1 MAHLLVIEDNPD
13 MSDLLRE
20 YFGALGHQVTAA
32 TNGHAGLHAAL
43 HTRPDLIVLDVMLP
57 GLGGLEV
64 LRRLRVEADTPV
76 LMLTAREG
84 EADKVLALELG
95 ADDYV
100 TKPFSVAELVARV
113 KALLRRAQPSGE
125 RGPLRHGDLSLHP
138 LTREVQLRGN
148 SVGLTRI
155 EFELLHLL
163 MLSPQRVFT
172 RSELL
177 THLQEDGGGSER
189 TINVH
194 IRNLRAKLKT
204 GSSSPEWLETIYGVG
219 YRLRAEP

>member
-1 MAHLLVIEDNPD
+1 MLVIEDNPD
-13 MSDLLRE
+13 MSALLHE
-20 YFGALGHQVTAA
+20 YFGALGYGVTSARE
-32 TNGHAGLHAAL
+32 GRAGLHAAL

-64 LRRLRVEADTPV
+64 LRRLRAESDAPV

-100 TKPFSVAELVARV
+100 TKPFSVAELLARV
-113 KALLRRAQPSGE
+113 RALLRRSQPGGE
-125 RGPLRHGDLSLHP
+125 RGPLRHGVLSLHP
-138 LTREVQLRGN
+138 LTRAVRLRGEVVN
-148 SVGLTRI
+148 LTRV
-155 EFELLHLL
+155 EFGLLHLL

-177 THLQEDGGGSER
+177 THLQEEGGGSER

-194 IRNLRAKLKT
+194 VRNLRAKL
-204 GSSSPEWLETIYGVG
+204 GEDAELLETVYGVG
-219 YRLRAEP
+219 YRLREAP